1 MPKNTAARPHPGES
15 RVTTAPNAPAADP
28 RRWVALAVIAV
39 STLMVVLDSTIVT
52 IALPHAQA
60 DLGISNADRQWAV
73 TAYAL
78 AFGGLLLLGGRIADF
93 AGRKRVFLI
102 SALGFAAASALGGLA
117 VDPAMLFGARALQGA
132 FAALLAPAGLSLL
145 VVTFTNPKELA
156 KAFGVYAAVQGVGGA
171 IGLILGGVLTEYVSW
186 RWTLLVNV
194 PIAVAAFLAAL
205 PTLRE
210 SRAPGSRRYDI
221 PGALLVTS
229 GLAALVY
236 GFTLAA
242 EGTGWSA
249 PSTLG
254 LLGAGVALLAA
265 FVVVETRS
273 ASPLLPLRVVLDRNR
288 GGALLASVLIFGGL
302 FGMLFFLTYYF
313 QVNLDYSPIRAGLAF
328 LPFSLGL
335 ITTAALASSLLP
347 RFGPKPLLVAG
358 ATLATLGTFW
368 LTSLNESSS
377 YVGSVLPIE
386 LVISIGVGI
395 ALVPLSSVA
404 MHGIDPEDA
413 GVGAAMLNVSQQ
425 VGGALG
431 TAVLNTIYV
440 SAYAGFLATNPGTA
454 EGSLAPYL
462 EGYRTAFTLSA
473 ILMAAAL
480 IVLILLVNARRSADP
495 VAVPEG

>member
-1 MPKNTAARPHPGES
+1 
-15 RVTTAPNAPAADP
+15 
-28 RRWVALAVIAV
+28 
-39 STLMVVLDSTIVT
+39 MVVLDSSIVT
-52 IALPHAQA
+52 IALPQAQA

-78 AFGGLLLLGGRIADF
+78 AFGGLLLLGGRMADF
-93 AGRKRVFLI
+93 AGRKRIFLI
-102 SALGFAAASALGGLA
+102 GALGFAAASALGGLA

-194 PIAVAAFLAAL
+194 PIAAAVFFAAM
-205 PTLRE
+205 PSLRE
-210 SRAPGSRRYDI
+210 SRAPGQPRYDI
-221 PGALLVTS
+221 PGALLVTG

-242 EGTGWSA
+242 TEGLGWAA
-249 PSTLG
+249 PSTLA
-254 LLGAGVALLAA
+254 LLTAGTALLAA
-265 FVVVETRS
+265 FTVVEVRS

-288 GGALLASVLIFGGL
+288 GGALLGSVLIFSGL

-313 QVNLDYSPIRAGLAF
+313 QVNLGYSPVQAGLAF
-328 LPFSLGL
+328 LPFSFGL
-335 ITTAALASSLLP
+335 ISTAALASALLP

-358 ATLATLGTFW
+358 AALATLGTLW
-368 LTSLNESSS
+368 LTTLDESSS
-377 YVGSVLPIE
+377 YAGSVLPME
-386 LVISIGVGI
+386 LLISIGVGI
-395 ALVPLSSVA
+395 ALVPLSAVA
-404 MHGIDPEDA
+404 MHGIAPQDA
-413 GVGAAMLNVSQQ
+413 GVGAALLNVSQQ

-431 TAVLNTIYV
+431 TAVLNTVYV
-440 SAYAGFLATNPGTA
+440 SAFAGYLASNPGTA
-454 EGSLAPYL
+454 EGSPAPYL
-462 EGYRTAFTLSA
+462 EGYRTAFTVSA

-480 IVLILLVNARRSADP
+480 GVLMLFVNAARGDDPDPAD
-495 VAVPEG
+495 GG